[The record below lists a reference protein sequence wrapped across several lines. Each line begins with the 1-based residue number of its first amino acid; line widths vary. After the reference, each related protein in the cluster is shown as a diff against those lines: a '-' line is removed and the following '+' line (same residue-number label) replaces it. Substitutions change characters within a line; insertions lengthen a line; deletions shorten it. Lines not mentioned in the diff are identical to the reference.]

1 MEYNVAKGKFCFDTD
16 LINRIKE
23 YMRENVHLQKYEI
36 CSVMQ
41 YEHPED
47 YYLYKVLCRNTKD
60 NTYTYWSTWNDS
72 IGGLY
77 HGHYGLDY
85 NTAMRD
91 YLER

>member
-1 MEYNVAKGKFCFDTD
+1 MEYNNVKGKFCFDPD

-23 YMRENVHLQKYEI
+23 YMKENVYLQKYEI

-60 NTYTYWSTWNDS
+60 NTYTYWTAWNDS
-72 IGGLY
+72 TYGLN
-77 HGHYGLDY
+77 HGHYDLDKE
-85 NTAMRD
+85 TAYRCF
-91 YLER
+91 LES

>member
-23 YMRENVHLQKYEI
+23 YMRENAHLQKYEI

-47 YYLYKVLCRNTKD
+47 YYLY
-60 NTYTYWSTWNDS
+60 SF
-72 IGGLY
+72 
-77 HGHYGLDY
+77 
-85 NTAMRD
+85 
-91 YLER
+91 